1 MKGENK
7 LYKKRKLAEQ
17 VVQKFSYR
25 CPYCDQPVSYDEFD
39 LKVGENK
46 IQCLSCKK
54 IYVKMVG
61 APAGNNLTRKTPLPW
76 REGIKGRGK

>member
-1 MKGENK
+1 MKGRNK
-7 LYKKRKLAEQ
+7 GFKKTELTEK
-17 VVQKFSYR
+17 VIQKFSYR

-54 IYVKMVG
+54 IYIKIVA
-61 APAGNNLTRKTPLPW
+61 APFTGGRHKSRPGKAGTP
-76 REGIKGRGK
+76 R

>member
-1 MKGENK
+1 MRGSNKG
-7 LYKKRKLAEQ
+7 YKKTGLTEK
-17 VVQKFSYR
+17 VIQKFSYR

-54 IYVKMVG
+54 IYIKMV
-61 APAGNNLTRKTPLPW
+61 APPFTGGRNKSRSGKVGTP
-76 REGIKGRGK
+76 R